1 MLNKVWIS
9 FIFNY
14 IACNLRPKQ
23 QLKYKFMDNNKKIQ
37 NRNTPKSSVI
47 TAVKGNSS
55 TSSSLNFS
63 FDIQHCHSTH
73 LILFIDTSCCMCFVF
88 SNIMDLQKRQN
99 INLRKYCQHKMV
111 QNIWDYIINILSNN
125 ISAMNKTL
133 FIHKSALWCSKL
145 KTDTKMEV
153 MVATFGS
160 RLCRHVAYFGSH

>member
-1 MLNKVWIS
+1 MHVIYDRNSKW
-9 FIFNY
+9 NT
-14 IACNLRPKQ
+14 NLWK
-23 QLKYKFMDNNKKIQ
+23 LECDTVSSNKKIQ
-37 NRNTPKSSVI
+37 NRNIPKSSVI

-73 LILFIDTSCCMCFVF
+73 LILFIDTSYCMCCMCFVF
-88 SNIMDLQKRQN
+88 SNIMDLQETRQN
-99 INLRKYCQHKMV
+99 INFRKYCQHKMV

-160 RLCRHVAYFGSH
+160 SLCRHVAYFGSH